1 MEYEDCGVV
10 VDLNVRAGTANVLSQ
25 RQYMRGSYSG
35 SALSVETIN
44 LEKGYSHNICGETS
58 MLSLMT
64 DSPVKLTYMRDNL
77 IITQTVK
84 SMLVMDTPITDIII
98 LAEEGPAHLSVT
110 RLQ

>member
-44 LEKGYSHNICGETS
+44 LEKGYSHN
-58 MLSLMT
+58 
-64 DSPVKLTYMRDNL
+64 
-77 IITQTVK
+77 
-84 SMLVMDTPITDIII
+84 
-98 LAEEGPAHLSVT
+98 
-110 RLQ
+110 